1 MHRDLPHSPE
11 HYVPDALS
19 THRRHS
25 TTLTVS
31 IMAPS
36 ATPASA
42 ATAGATPAVAA
53 TAAAMAS
60 STRAQLRCR
69 WWKAARGRWRAALKV
84 APRPR

>member
-1 MHRDLPHSPE
+1 MQRDLPHSPE
-11 HYVPDALS
+11 YHVPDALS

-36 ATPASA
+36 ATPA
-42 ATAGATPAVAA
+42 TAA
-53 TAAAMAS
+53 TAAAMAA

-84 APRPR
+84 APRPH